1 MLSKSKRPYESP
13 IIAIDIETSG
23 AYPLDSEICEIAAV
37 KYQEGV
43 VVDTFQSLVKVTKP
57 MSDFIIGIHGITNEM
72 VADAPVLDEVLPK
85 FLDFIGNSI
94 IIGHHVQFDLGF
106 IAIEIER
113 LNLKYPTNLALC
125 TSLLSRVLITE
136 SPNHKLQTLIKFLK
150 LDQGAAHRAL
160 DDSKACLDLFHRC
173 MSRVESDT
181 TFLELEEIQEKQL
194 AWELFSMKN
203 FVNTQVRTS
212 LYEAI
217 KAKRA
222 VEINYQTSNAK
233 TNYYREI
240 HPKGLVLNPDQ
251 PYVIALCT
259 QEMRD
264 KRFYINKITDVRASN
279 TYLS

>member
-1 MLSKSKRPYESP
+1 MLSKTKRPYESS
-13 IIAIDIETSG
+13 IVAIDIETSG

-37 KYQEGV
+37 KYQEGKI
-43 VVDTFQSLVKVTKP
+43 VDTFQSLVKVTKP

-72 VADAPVLDEVLPK
+72 VADAPVLNAVLPN
-85 FLDFIGNSI
+85 FLHFIDNSI

-113 LNLKYPTNLALC
+113 HDLKYPTNLALC
-125 TSLLSRVLITE
+125 TSLLSRALITE

-181 TFLELEEIQEKQL
+181 TFLELEDIQEKQL
-194 AWELFSMKN
+194 TWDIFSMKK
-203 FVNTQVRTS
+203 FVNTQVITS

-217 KAKRA
+217 KSKRA
-222 VEINYQTSNAK
+222 VEINYQTSNTK

-264 KRFYINKITDVRASN
+264 KRFYINKITDVKASN

>member
-1 MLSKSKRPYESP
+1 M
-13 IIAIDIETSG
+13 
-23 AYPLDSEICEIAAV
+23 
-37 KYQEGV
+37 
-43 VVDTFQSLVKVTKP
+43 
-57 MSDFIIGIHGITNEM
+57 
-72 VADAPVLDEVLPK
+72 
-85 FLDFIGNSI
+85 
-94 IIGHHVQFDLGF
+94 GF

-113 LNLKYPTNLALC
+113 LNVKYPNNLALC
-125 TSLLSRVLITE
+125 TSLLSRALITE

-150 LDQGAAHRAL
+150 LDQGTAHRAL
-160 DDSKACLDLFHRC
+160 DDSKACLELFHRC

-181 TFLELEEIQEKQL
+181 TFLELEEIQEKPL
-194 AWELFSMKN
+194 TWETFSMKK
-203 FVNTQVRTS
+203 FVTTQITTS

-222 VEINYQTSNAK
+222 VEINYQTSSVK

-264 KRFYINKITDVRASN
+264 KRFYVNKILDVRGMAG
-279 TYLS
+279 Y